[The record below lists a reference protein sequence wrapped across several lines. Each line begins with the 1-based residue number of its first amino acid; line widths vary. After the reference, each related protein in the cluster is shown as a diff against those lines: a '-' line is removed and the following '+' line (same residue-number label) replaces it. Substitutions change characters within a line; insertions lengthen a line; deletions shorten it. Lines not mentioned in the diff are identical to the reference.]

1 MSEHKGIIAVIS
13 GPSGVGK
20 STICRKIAGK
30 LNAYLSVSVT
40 TRPKSDLE
48 EDGKDYW
55 FLTRDEFQKQI
66 EDGNLLEYAD
76 VFDNLYGTPK
86 DKTDEALKAG
96 KTVILEIDVQGG
108 KQVKRIY
115 PDTTM
120 IFILPPTHEEL
131 SQRLDGRGRDKA
143 EAAGK
148 RLGCAGTEIA
158 AAWQDYENMVINDKL
173 EQAVDEILEIIKNK
187 IGE

>member
-20 STICRKIAGK
+20 STICRKIAEK
-30 LNAYLSVSVT
+30 LNAYLSVSMT
-40 TRPKSDLE
+40 TRPQSDLE

-55 FLTRDEFQKQI
+55 FVTSDEFQKQI
-66 EDGNLLEYAD
+66 EQGNLLEYAD
-76 VFDNLYGTPK
+76 VFGNLYGTPK
-86 DKTDEALKAG
+86 DKTDEALEAG
-96 KTVILEIDVQGG
+96 NIVILEIDVQGG
-108 KQVKRIY
+108 KKIKRIY
-115 PDTTM
+115 PDATM

-131 SQRLDGRGRDKA
+131 SQRLNGRGRDQT
-143 EAAGK
+143 EAAEE
-148 RLGCAGTEIA
+148 RLGYASTEIA
-158 AAWQDYENMVINDKL
+158 AAWQDYKHMVINDKL